1 MPATDWNQRMWTT
14 ADGVE
19 VILDTLAEAFQGQH
33 ETELFDALEDTFYGP
48 GRKKCERLHDY
59 ALRVQ
64 SNVQE
69 LAKQGVRLPD
79 QEQGFLL
86 LRRANL
92 STQARTAIMTLAG
105 NSLSFSDVRKACKRY
120 ADEFLRDPMEHDTR
134 GPHRVYVSQARAA
147 SVASEEQEGDS
158 DVETALA
165 ALAGESDIDL
175 EETDVQEILLTFQ
188 EPLQLRGEQRVNR
201 GHRPVTGRNSGG
213 KPYRVEGRLT
223 IKELISRT
231 RCRICREK
239 GHCAR
244 ECPTRENKFSGT
256 VKR

>member
-1 MPATDWNQRMWTT
+1 MVT
-14 ADGVE
+14 ADGVN
-19 VILDTLAEAFQGQH
+19 VILDTLAEAFQGEH

-48 GRKKCERLHDY
+48 GRKKGERLHDH

-64 SNVQE
+64 SDVRK

-79 QEQGFLL
+79 QVQRFLL

-92 STQARTAIMTLAG
+92 RTQARIAIMTLAG
-105 NSLSFSDVRKACKRY
+105 NSLSLSDVMNACKRY
-120 ADEFLRDPMEHDTR
+120 AGELLRDPKEHDTR
-134 GPHRVYVSQARAA
+134 GPRTVYVSQAKEA
-147 SVASEEQEGDS
+147 SVTAEEREGDS

-175 EETDVQEILLTFQ
+175 EETENQEILQAFEESRQ
-188 EPLQLRGEQRVNR
+188 VRGEQLVNR
-201 GHRPVTGRNSGG
+201 SYRPVTGRTKER
-213 KPYRVEGRLT
+213 KPHRVERRPS

-239 GHCAR
+239 GTLG
-244 ECPTRENKFSGT
+244 TRMSK
-256 VKR
+256 